1 MAADR
6 SRSPGEGPPIRVTLT
21 VAGSDPSGGAG
32 IQADLKTFQAFE
44 VYGAAV
50 ITALTVQNT
59 RGVRAVHP
67 VAPDV
72 VVAQLDAVTDDLTV
86 AAAKIGLVPGPD
98 VARALADRLA
108 RRPLPRLVL
117 DPVLVAGSGDP
128 LGSEGTAPALRALLP
143 HAALV
148 TPNLLEAAALTGR
161 QVRDLDEM
169 ADAGRVL
176 VDLGAG
182 AALVKGG
189 HLPDRP
195 VDVLVAGGAVH
206 RLDAPRVPVQPT
218 HGTGCTLSAAIA
230 AGLAS
235 GNDLPAAVARAKR
248 FVHDALAAALAL
260 GGGARLLDLRA
271 RSTG

>member
-1 MAADR
+1 VA
-6 SRSPGEGPPIRVTLT
+6 LT

-32 IQADLKTFQAFE
+32 IQADLKTFHAFG
-44 VYGAAV
+44 VYGTAV
-50 ITALTVQNT
+50 VTALTVQNT
-59 RGVRAVHP
+59 RGVRAVHA

-86 AAAKIGLVPGPD
+86 AGAKIGLVPGPD
-98 VARALADRLA
+98 VAAALVERLT

-117 DPVLVAGSGDP
+117 DPVLVAGSGDA
-128 LGSEGTAPALRALLP
+128 LGSEGTATALRALLP

-148 TPNLLEAAALTGR
+148 TPNLTEAAALTGR
-161 QVRDLDEM
+161 RVRDLDDMVE
-169 ADAGRVL
+169 AARAL

-189 HLPDRP
+189 HLADRP
-195 VDVLVAGGAVH
+195 VDVLVAGGTVQ
-206 RLDAPRVPVQPT
+206 RLDAPRVPVHPT
-218 HGTGCTLSAAIA
+218 HGTGCTLSAAIT

-235 GNDLPAAVARAKR
+235 GHDLAAAVACAKR

-260 GGGARLLDLRA
+260 GGGARLLDLRVRPA
-271 RSTG
+271 G